1 MKKKL
6 IILLNILICLS
17 APFSVISFI
26 IMLIY
31 EYFPLLV
38 ERLLESIGITDP
50 FLIMIILSLIASFPL
65 ILLTF
70 KEELKK

>member
-26 IMLIY
+26 ILFIY
-31 EYFPLLV
+31 DYFPLL
-38 ERLLESIGITDP
+38 LKSIGITITNP
-50 FLIMIILSLIASFPL
+50 FLIAIILPLIASFPL

-70 KEELKK
+70 KEKLKK

>member
-17 APFSVISFI
+17 APFSFISFI
-26 IMLIY
+26 IMIIY
-31 EYFPLLV
+31 DYFPLLL

>member
-26 IMLIY
+26 ILLIY
-31 EYFPLLV
+31 EYFPLL
-38 ERLLESIGITDP
+38 LKSIGITITDP
-50 FLIMIILSLIASFPL
+50 FLMIILPLIASFPL

>member
-26 IMLIY
+26 ILLIY
-31 EYFPLLV
+31 EYFPLVLK
-38 ERLLESIGITDP
+38 SIGITDQ
-50 FLIMIILSLIASFPL
+50 FLITIILPLIASFPL